1 MFKLTGQTA
10 FITGASRG
18 IGFAAAKALGLQGA
32 KVIINARNPENL
44 QQAKQALE
52 QAGIETIAAPFD
64 ISNPHEAVA
73 HLEKILETHKI
84 DIFLGNAASQHRQNL
99 LDYPLE
105 KFEEIIQVN
114 LTSQWAMGRHLARHM
129 VENGHGRIIFTGSIT
144 ALSGRKDVTAYS
156 IAKAG
161 LHAMVKQWSV
171 ELGNAG
177 VTINAIAP
185 GYIATEFT
193 EKLKQDTEFTSW
205 LHQRVPQ
212 QKWGNPE
219 NVAAAVCFFASREAD
234 FITGQT
240 LAIDGGLSS
249 AL

>member
-1 MFKLTGQTA
+1 MFNLTGQTA

-32 KVIINARNPENL
+32 KVIINARNPETL
-44 QQAKQALE
+44 QQARQALE
-52 QAGIETIAAPFD
+52 QEGIETVAAAFD
-64 ISNPHEAVA
+64 ISQPREAVA
-73 HLEKILETHKI
+73 QLEALLDNHKI
-84 DIFLGNAASQHRQNL
+84 NIFMGNAATQHRENL

-129 VENGHGRIIFTGSIT
+129 AGNGHGRIIFTGSVT
-144 ALSGRKDVTAYS
+144 AIAGRKDVTAYS

-171 ELGNAG
+171 ELGTTG
-177 VTINAIAP
+177 ITVNAIAP

-193 EKLKQDTEFTSW
+193 NRLTQDTEFTTW

-212 QKWGNPE
+212 QQWGTPE
-219 NVAAAVCFFASREAD
+219 SIASAVCFFASREAG

>member
-1 MFKLTGQTA
+1 
-10 FITGASRG
+10 
-18 IGFAAAKALGLQGA
+18 
-32 KVIINARNPENL
+32 
-44 QQAKQALE
+44 
-52 QAGIETIAAPFD
+52 
-64 ISNPHEAVA
+64 
-73 HLEKILETHKI
+73 
-84 DIFLGNAASQHRQNL
+84 
-99 LDYPLE
+99 
-105 KFEEIIQVN
+105 
-114 LTSQWAMGRHLARHM
+114 
-129 VENGHGRIIFTGSIT
+129 
-144 ALSGRKDVTAYS
+144 
-156 IAKAG
+156 
-161 LHAMVKQWSV
+161 MVKQWSV